1 MKAIVLL
8 FTATLYSVCSA
19 FPIVGDQQSNELC
32 ASLAYPQ
39 DAASVYVH
47 LCNTPGK
54 GNTRTHFC
62 VLLYTQLYSQVCSPC
77 MHKLLSW
84 AGFACAAIC
93 YITLSARLLLQVLA
107 SWHTFQGVHHPPST
121 MQLQWMWRFAV
132 SSTRFYSLLHRMN
145 LVSNSIIGAQNFR
158 YHAHKTLY
166 PASKPM
172 SSLWYLRLNIDR
184 HITIII
190 VTKIDNSLIL
200 ALTCQST
207 FTM

>member
-62 VLLYTQLYSQVCSPC
+62 VLLYTQLYSQCVRRVCINFCHEPDLHARQSVILPF
-77 MHKLLSW
+77 LLDYYCRYLHLGIPSKVFTIHPPECNCNECDTSQW
-84 AGFACAAIC
+84 AARGSILC
-93 YITLSARLLLQVLA
+93 YIVWTS
-107 SWHTFQGVHHPPST
+107 
-121 MQLQWMWRFAV
+121 
-132 SSTRFYSLLHRMN
+132 
-145 LVSNSIIGAQNFR
+145 
-158 YHAHKTLY
+158 
-166 PASKPM
+166 
-172 SSLWYLRLNIDR
+172 
-184 HITIII
+184 
-190 VTKIDNSLIL
+190 
-200 ALTCQST
+200 
-207 FTM
+207 